1 MESGT
6 PTFLFTDLE
15 ASTRRW
21 EAHPEAMSPAL
32 ARHDALLQG
41 AVAGHGGTVF
51 KHTGDG
57 FCAVFPDARAALTAA
72 VAGQQSI
79 AAAEWGEVGPL
90 RVRMALHSGTAEH
103 RDGDWFGP
111 ALNRT
116 ARLLATAHG
125 AQVVVSLATAELTRD
140 VLPPKVELVD
150 LGEHRLA
157 DLARTERVF
166 QLSHPDLEAEF
177 PPLRSLPRYRHNLP
191 APANPF
197 VGREQELAEVGALLG
212 SARLLTLAGIGG
224 TGKTRLALAAGTA
237 AAAGPSFPDGVFL
250 VEFAALSDPSLVIAQ
265 SLAALGVL
273 ADSPDA
279 DGGGADHLCR
289 YLAPRRLLLVLD
301 NCEHLLD
308 AVAALAQAVV
318 ERCPDVTVLTTSRE
332 PLGLPAEQVWRVPPL
347 SPPDAV
353 ALLGERAQAADP
365 GFRVDQGNAEALA
378 RIAHRLD
385 GLPLALELAA
395 ARLRVLSSEQVAERL
410 DDRFRLLTGGART
423 ALPRHRTLRAAIDWS
438 WDMLGPGERAVLRRL
453 AVCAGTFNLEA
464 AEAIAADDST
474 PGVTPGPGTLG
485 ATPGPGEVAADD
497 VLDLISDLA
506 DKSLVAVE
514 PVALQP
520 GPGEARYRLS
530 ETVRHYAADRL
541 AEAGEAVATRDRHR
555 DFFVAV
561 GRRESSRPYSRSA
574 SWFGRL
580 AADRDNFRA
589 ALEWCFAS
597 GATLSALRL
606 AGAIGELWIGE
617 GRLDEANTWLER
629 ALAEASDAPLRTRGR
644 VLCELAYV
652 REERGELDAA
662 LAALGEA
669 SALFDAV
676 SDPEGRLRVAMMKSI
691 VVLKQGDIE
700 TAERLSHEGLSLA
713 ESLGTASGTA
723 WCRFGLGWAALARGD
738 REAAIANFEAA
749 IAGFR
754 TTGSWDLTPAAL
766 AALAPL
772 VAAGGDVARANAL
785 IDEALT
791 MARPSGR
798 IHLVMA
804 LTRAAEVGVV
814 LGDWQRVAAAL
825 SESLGL
831 LSDIGGRAWVVE
843 SLQLAA
849 LVAIDRGRPGP
860 AARLLGAGDQIRG
873 PIGDRDPVRGVVGAE
888 IDRARQ
894 EAAKALG
901 SDAFAGETG
910 RGGAMSPEAA
920 LAYALDQITAEG

>member
-21 EAHPEAMSPAL
+21 EAHPEAMSGAL
-32 ARHDALLQG
+32 ARHDALLRG

-57 FCAVFPDARAALTAA
+57 FCAVFPDARAALAAA
-72 VAGQQSI
+72 VAGQQAM
-79 AAAEWGEVGPL
+79 AAEEWGEVGPL

-125 AQVVVSLATAELTRD
+125 AQVVVSLATAELSRD

-157 DLARTERVF
+157 DLSRTERVF

-177 PPLRSLPRYRHNLP
+177 PPLRS
-191 APANPF
+191 
-197 VGREQELAEVGALLG
+197 
-212 SARLLTLAGIGG
+212 
-224 TGKTRLALAAGTA
+224 
-237 AAAGPSFPDGVFL
+237 
-250 VEFAALSDPSLVIAQ
+250 
-265 SLAALGVL
+265 
-273 ADSPDA
+273 
-279 DGGGADHLCR
+279 
-289 YLAPRRLLLVLD
+289 
-301 NCEHLLD
+301 
-308 AVAALAQAVV
+308 
-318 ERCPDVTVLTTSRE
+318 
-332 PLGLPAEQVWRVPPL
+332 
-347 SPPDAV
+347 
-353 ALLGERAQAADP
+353 
-365 GFRVDQGNAEALA
+365 
-378 RIAHRLD
+378 
-385 GLPLALELAA
+385 
-395 ARLRVLSSEQVAERL
+395 
-410 DDRFRLLTGGART
+410 LTGGART

-464 AEAIAADDST
+464 AEAVADDDD
-474 PGVTPGPGTLG
+474 
-485 ATPGPGEVAADD
+485 EVAAAD
-497 VLDLISDLA
+497 VLDLISDLV

-514 PVALQP
+514 A

-541 AEAGEAVATRDRHR
+541 AEAGEAVATRHRHR
-555 DFFVAV
+555 DFFVGV
-561 GRRESSRPYSRSA
+561 GRRESTPYNRSA

-606 AGAIGELWIGE
+606 AGALGELWIGE
-617 GRLDEANTWLER
+617 GRFDEASAWLER
-629 ALAEASDAPLRTRGR
+629 ALAEASDAPVRTRGR

-652 REERGELDAA
+652 RQERGELAA
-662 LAALGEA
+662 ARAVLEEA

-676 SDPEGRLRVAMMKSI
+676 SDREGRLRVLMMESL
-691 VVLKQGDIE
+691 VVLQQGDVE
-700 TAERLSHEGLSLA
+700 TAERLSHEGISLA
-713 ESLGTASGTA
+713 ESLGTPAGTA
-723 WCRFGLGWAALARGD
+723 WCRFGLGWVFLARGD
-738 REAAIANFEAA
+738 REAAVAHFEAA
-749 IAGFR
+749 LAFFR
-754 TTGSWDLTPAAL
+754 EAGSWDLTPASL

-772 VAAGGDVARANAL
+772 VAAGGDIARANAL

-791 MARPSGR
+791 MARSLGR

-814 LGDWQRVAAAL
+814 VGDWRRAAEAL

-831 LSDIGGRAWVVE
+831 LSDIGGRSWVAD
-843 SLQLAA
+843 SLELAA
-849 LVAIDRGRPGP
+849 LVAVDRGRPGP
-860 AARLLGAGDQIRG
+860 AARLLGAADRIRAA
-873 PIGDRDPVRGVVGAE
+873 IGESGRVRLVRTE
-888 IDRARQ
+888 IDRARHQ
-894 EAAKALG
+894 AAQALG

-910 RGGAMSPEAA
+910 RGEAMSPEAA
-920 LAYALDQITAEG
+920 LAYALDQLSTPA

>member
-6 PTFLFTDLE
+6 QTFLFTDLE

-32 ARHDALLQG
+32 ARHDALLQK

-72 VAGQQSI
+72 VAGQQAM
-79 AAAEWGEVGPL
+79 AAEEWGEVGPL

-157 DLARTERVF
+157 DLSRTERVF

-177 PPLRSLPRYRHNLP
+177 PPLRSLPRSRHNLP
-191 APANPF
+191 APPNPF
-197 VGREQELAEVGALLG
+197 VGREQELAEVVALLG

-224 TGKTRLALAAGTA
+224 TGKTRLALAAASTA
-237 AAAGPSFPDGVFL
+237 ASDDGPSFPDGVFL
-250 VEFAALSDPSLVIAQ
+250 VELGALSDPSLVIAQ

-279 DGGGADHLCR
+279 AGGGADHLCR

-318 ERCPDVTVLTTSRE
+318 ERCPDVTVLTTTRE

-347 SPPDAV
+347 SLPDAV
-353 ALLGERAQAADP
+353 ALLGERAQAAEP
-365 GFRVDQGNAEALA
+365 GFRVDAGNADALE
-378 RIAHRLD
+378 RIARRLD

-410 DDRFRLLTGGART
+410 DDRFRLLTGGSRT

-438 WDMLGPGERAVLRRL
+438 WDMLGPAERAVLRRL

-464 AEAIAADDST
+464 AEAVVAD
-474 PGVTPGPGTLG
+474 
-485 ATPGPGEVAADD
+485 GEVAADD
-497 VLDLISDLA
+497 VLDLISDLV
-506 DKSLVAVE
+506 DKSLVAVQ
-514 PVALQP
+514 PVGVQP

-561 GRRESSRPYSRSA
+561 GRRESSSPYSRSA
-574 SWFGRL
+574 SWIGRL
-580 AADRDNFRA
+580 AADHDNFRA

-606 AGAIGELWIGE
+606 AGALGELWIGE
-617 GRLDEANTWLER
+617 GRLDEANNWLER
-629 ALAEASDAPLRTRGR
+629 ALAQASDAPPRTRAR

-652 REERGELDAA
+652 RQQRGELAAA
-662 LAALGEA
+662 LDALGEA
-669 SALFDAV
+669 SALFHAV
-676 SDPEGRLRVAMMKSI
+676 SDPEGRLRVVVMKSVI
-691 VVLKQGDIE
+691 VLQQGDVE
-700 TAERLSHEGLSLA
+700 VAELLNHEGISLA
-713 ESLGTASGTA
+713 ESLGTQSGTA
-723 WCRFGLGWAALARGD
+723 WCRFCLGWVFLARGD
-738 REAAIANFEAA
+738 REAASAHFEAA
-749 IAGFR
+749 LAIFQAEGGGH
-754 TTGSWDLTPAAL
+754 GSWDLTPASL
-766 AALAPL
+766 GALAPL
-772 VAAGGDVARANAL
+772 VAAGGDTARANAL
-785 IDEALT
+785 LDEAMT
-791 MARPSGR
+791 MARPMGR
-798 IHLVMA
+798 IHLVMV
-804 LTRAAEVGVV
+804 LTRTAEVGAV
-814 LGDWQRVAAAL
+814 LGDWPRMAEAL

-831 LSDIGGRAWVVE
+831 LSDIGGRSWVANSVE
-843 SLQLAA
+843 LAA
-849 LVAIDRGRPGP
+849 LLACGRGRPGP
-860 AARLLGAGDQIRG
+860 AARLFGAADRLRTA
-873 PIGDRDPVRGVVGAE
+873 IGESGRALLLRAE
-888 IDRARQ
+888 IDRARHD
-894 EAAKALG
+894 AAQALG